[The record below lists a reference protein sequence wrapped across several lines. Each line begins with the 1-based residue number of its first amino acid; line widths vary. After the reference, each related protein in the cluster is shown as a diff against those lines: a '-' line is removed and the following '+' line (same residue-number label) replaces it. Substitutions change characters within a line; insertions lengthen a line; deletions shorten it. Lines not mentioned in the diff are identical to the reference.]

1 MVERILAAVAMGALL
16 AGAAP
21 LPALVPAAQ
30 AQNLRVLG
38 EGPAETLSVPVDR
51 AVVVESGEP
60 FAEVSIAN
68 PAIADI
74 STLSDRTL
82 YVLGR
87 APGRTSMTLLDGA
100 GRPIANVEVRVAP
113 DLSEFKERLGQILP
127 GEPIEARSAAGGIV
141 LSGQVS
147 SIAKLDRALEL
158 AELYAPEQVKNL
170 MVVGGTQQVML
181 KVRFAEMQR
190 SVRKGLGVGIIG
202 RARGDGDGVSVGLGR
217 GRLDGDATSPGVPG
231 SAVLDV
237 VPEVSGAVGV
247 IVGSSSAALGLII
260 DALEAR
266 GAVRTLAEPNLSA
279 LSGQKAEFL
288 AGGEY
293 PVPVAQE
300 EGVVTIEFKPFG
312 IELDFVPRVVD
323 DGVINLELAAA
334 VSSID
339 PSSGVTQNG
348 FAVDAF
354 RRRETSTT
362 VEMRDG
368 ESFAIAGLL
377 SDDFQDSVNQVPFLG
392 DIPVLGALFR
402 SSSYQRDQTELVVI
416 VTAHLVSPVRG
427 DALILPTD
435 RVRPPSERELFLYGR
450 TEGSLAGGAAEVA
463 RQDFQ
468 GSYGYVMD

>member
-1 MVERILAAVAMGALL
+1 MVKRILAAMAMGALL
-16 AGAAP
+16 GGLAP
-21 LPALVPAAQ
+21 APAAL
-30 AQNLRVLG
+30 AQSLRVLG

-60 FAEVSIAN
+60 FSEVSIAN
-68 PAIADI
+68 PEIADI

-87 APGRTSMTLLDGA
+87 APGRTSMTLLDEA

-127 GEPIEARSAAGGIV
+127 GEPIDVRSAASGIV
-141 LSGQVS
+141 LSGTVS
-147 SIAKLDRALEL
+147 SIEKLDRALEL
-158 AELYAPEQVKNL
+158 AELYAPEQVSNL
-170 MVVGGTQQVML
+170 MSVSGTQQVML

-190 SVRKGLGVGIIG
+190 NVRKGLGVGLTGHGNGVTTDGISTSATRTRAPRRGIPRAPADPDSTVARH
-202 RARGDGDGVSVGLGR
+202 RARGLGR
-217 GRLDGDATSPGVPG
+217 RRRHRSDPPRRC
-231 SAVLDV
+231 SAF
-237 VPEVSGAVGV
+237 
-247 IVGSSSAALGLII
+247 II

-266 GAVRTLAEPNLSA
+266 KGVVRTLAEPNLSA

-293 PVPVAQE
+293 PVPIAQE
-300 EGVVTIEFKPFG
+300 DGVVTIDFKQFG

-323 DGVINLELAAA
+323 GDVINLELAAA

-339 PSSGVTQNG
+339 PSAGVTQNG

-354 RRRETSTT
+354 RTRETSTT

-416 VTAHLVSPVRG
+416 ITAHLVSPVRG
-427 DALILPTD
+427 EALILPTD
-435 RVRPPSERELFLYGR
+435 RVRPPSPSASCSSTAAPRAASRAARPRSPAR
-450 TEGSLAGGAAEVA
+450 TSRAPTAT
-463 RQDFQ
+463 
-468 GSYGYVMD
+468 